1 MSKVINKI
9 NQETVIDNVTGVTP
23 FGGGII
29 VAYMDKNITLPNQT
43 PDETLYPQR
52 TFINEDNYQ
61 FVEVID

>member
-9 NQETVIDNVTGVTP
+9 NQETVIDNVTNVTL

-29 VAYMDKNITLPNQT
+29 VEYMDKNITLPNETQ
-43 PDETLYPQR
+43 DDTLYPQR